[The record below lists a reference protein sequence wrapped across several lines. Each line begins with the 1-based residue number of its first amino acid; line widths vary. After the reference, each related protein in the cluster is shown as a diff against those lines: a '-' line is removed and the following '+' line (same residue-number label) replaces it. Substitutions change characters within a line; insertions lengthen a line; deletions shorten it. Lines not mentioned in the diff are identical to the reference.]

1 MNNPIRFRDFER
13 IVFFTGAGMSAE
25 SGVPTYRGSG
35 GTWREYNYEDYACQ
49 QAFARDPEKV
59 WNFHD
64 MRRAKVASCAP
75 NAGHL
80 VVAELQRERPNTAV
94 ITQNIDGLHERSG
107 VQDIVRL
114 HGSLWHVRC
123 DREGIT
129 RPDASVPMNPRTCSC
144 GAYWR
149 PDIVW
154 FGDSLD
160 QRVVRRARELLE
172 HCDLLVSVGTS
183 AVVFPAAELPR
194 IAIERGA
201 TTVEINPEDT
211 PVSHLYKH
219 RLRLPAS
226 EALAELN
233 R

>member
-1 MNNPIRFRDFER
+1 MSNPIRFRDFQR

-35 GTWREYNYEDYACQ
+35 GMWNEYNYEDYACQ
-49 QAFARDPEKV
+49 EAFERDPEKV
-59 WNFHD
+59 WDFHD
-64 MRRAKVASCAP
+64 MRRSVVAGCEP
-75 NAGHL
+75 NAGHRI
-80 VVAELQRERPNTAV
+80 VAEVLRERPGAAV
-94 ITQNIDGLHERSG
+94 VTQNIDGLHERSG
-107 VQDIVRL
+107 ASDVVRL

-123 DREGIT
+123 DREGVT
-129 RPDASVPMNPRTCSC
+129 RPDTTVPMNPRRCSC

-154 FGDSLD
+154 FGDALD

-172 HCDLLVSVGTS
+172 QCDLLVSVGTS
-183 AVVFPAAELPR
+183 AVVFPAALLPR
-194 IAIERGA
+194 IAMERGVA
-201 TTVEINPEDT
+201 TVEINPDDT
-211 PVSHLYKH
+211 PVSELYQH
-219 RLRLPAS
+219 RLRAKAS